1 MKKPGYKIIFFACLL
16 FIGSAYPVSDTITVN
31 AVGDVMFA
39 NWATSIL
46 DSAGISYPLKKVKP
60 LLLDADVRVGNL
72 ESPMS
77 DTGTPF
83 EKTYTFKIPVR
94 HAGVLLDGG
103 FDVMTLANNHILD
116 NGEIAFNSTIR
127 VLDSI
132 GVKHIG
138 AGRNI
143 KEARAPAIIEKK
155 GKKIGFIG
163 YSLTFPEEFWA
174 GDKKSGTAFGHA
186 AYLSED
192 IPKLRA
198 KVDYLIVI
206 FHWGVEK
213 SLALKD
219 YQKEMGHLA
228 IDLGADAV
236 VGHHPH
242 ILQGIELYK
251 GKPIAYSLGNFC
263 FGTWTN
269 AVWDSAILKLFFA
282 DSGFVKAEITP
293 LLINNNIVRM
303 QPRPL
308 TGPDAIKSLKGLS
321 ALCDSLN
328 TKLAIEGE
336 KGFVFGAITKQ
347 SEMDTGKVSR

>member
-1 MKKPGYKIIFFACLL
+1 MKTLALLCPALILLLTFAQ
-16 FIGSAYPVSDTITVN
+16 ARAADTLTVN

-39 NWATSIL
+39 NWATSLL
-46 DSAGISYPLKKVKP
+46 DSAGITYPLAKVKT

-72 ESPMS
+72 ESPIS
-77 DTGTPF
+77 DSGVKF
-83 EKTYTFKIPVR
+83 DKTYTFKIPVR

-116 NGEIAFNSTIR
+116 NGEGALLSTFH
-127 VLDSI
+127 VLDSL

-143 KEARAPAIIEKK
+143 AEARQPVIIEKK
-155 GKKIGFIG
+155 GIKVGFLG

-174 GDKKSGTAFGHA
+174 DEKRPGTAYGHA
-186 AYLSED
+186 HYLQED
-192 IPKLRA
+192 IPKLRSQ
-198 KVDYLIVI
+198 VDILIVV

-213 SLALKD
+213 SLVLKD

-236 VGHHPH
+236 VAHHPH
-242 ILQGIELYK
+242 VLQGIELYK

-269 AVWDSAILKLFFA
+269 AVWDSAILKLFF
-282 DSGFVKAEITP
+282 SGGKFLKAEVTP
-293 LLINNNIVRM
+293 LLVNNNQVRM

-308 TGPDAIKSLKGLS
+308 TGADALKSLNGLKG
-321 ALCDSLN
+321 LCDSLK
-328 TKLAIEGE
+328 TALVIEGE
-336 KGFVFGAITKQ
+336 KGFVYGSPDSTVTAPAH
-347 SEMDTGKVSR
+347 